1 LRLPRRALALGLI
14 ATGCAEMRRPPPPE
28 PPGVLTGGV
37 LLRPDLA
44 VLERAAQDFASGG
57 VLPAGRPAEATVAL
71 ARLVWVAGAA
81 APGGPLSEAPATELF
96 ALARA
101 VEEAQA
107 AFAIAPG
114 APREGVVSA
123 LLAARAA
130 LLVGDAAGAARAL
143 GPPSFRD
150 ARPAPLARLA
160 EPPPVP
166 TAALALPPLLAFA
179 SREAAGR
186 DVGPTGLIDQNAVT
200 GAGMGVPQIR

>member
-1 LRLPRRALALGLI
+1 MAA
-14 ATGCAEMRRPPPPE
+14 GCAEMRRPPPPE
-28 PPGVLTGGV
+28 PPGVLTGGA

-44 VLERAAQDFASGG
+44 VLARATQDFAAGG
-57 VLPAGRPAEATVAL
+57 VLPAGRPAEAAVSV
-71 ARLVWVAGAA
+71 ARLIWLAGAA
-81 APGGPLSEAPATELF
+81 APGGPLAEAPATDLF

-101 VEEAQA
+101 VAEAEA
-107 AFAIAPG
+107 AFAIDPG
-114 APREGVVSA
+114 APREAVVVA

-130 LLVGDAAGAARAL
+130 LLAGDAAAAGRAL
-143 GPPSFRD
+143 AAPGFRD

-186 DVGPTGLIDQNAVT
+186 DVGPTGLIDQNAAT
-200 GAGMGVPQIR
+200 GAGTGVPQLR